1 MTWKHRSYYLEE
13 AEGVKNKPFI
23 MLGLP
28 SLCFPQTAIHPEKI
42 DCRDLQMIIGRSA
55 RIDQPGSKGLFG
67 LNQQ

>member
-1 MTWKHRSYYLEE
+1 MTWKHRSCYLEE

-55 RIDQPGSKGLFG
+55 RIDQPGSKGLFDP
-67 LNQQ
+67 NQQ